1 MENLH
6 TDILG
11 FKQLSGKSHGTL
23 ICFPT
28 SLYLSSPSLP
38 LIPPPANVMLRCNV
52 DFFFIS
58 LLLECSIECSCW
70 WVRGGRESREYL
82 LQKKF

>member
-1 MENLH
+1 MENLL

-52 DFFFIS
+52 EFFLSTI
-58 LLLECSIECSCW
+58 
-70 WVRGGRESREYL
+70 VTGV
-82 LQKKF
+82 QH